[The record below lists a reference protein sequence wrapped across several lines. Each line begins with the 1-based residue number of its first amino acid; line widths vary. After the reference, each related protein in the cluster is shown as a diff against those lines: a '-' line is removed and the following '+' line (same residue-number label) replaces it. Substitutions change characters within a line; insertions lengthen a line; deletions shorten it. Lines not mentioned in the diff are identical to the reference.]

1 MRNISVLELMGNLHF
16 CKKAISCPCRS
27 HGVNAVGLFIA
38 TGSAPGDAINCRSKI
53 YIYKKKKSPGKFFKS
68 KLEFAACGNYLHSI
82 YLHSML

>member
-53 YIYKKKKSPGKFFKS
+53 YIYKKKKESREVLQIK
-68 KLEFAACGNYLHSI
+68 A
-82 YLHSML
+82 